1 MQKLQYC
8 YQAAVGCT
16 LLALLSGGS
25 WWWFGA
31 DNNWPGWV
39 FCAAMVAALLLN
51 MVSLTPLAQPSR
63 LRWSVSD
70 ASSAPSFQQLADEYL
85 QREQAVSLPTRH
97 CYWVPAR
104 NTLIWYCAEPA
115 QLGLAIGS
123 NSWLGLI
130 CQLKLQYQC
139 QRVEV
144 LWRAAPAAVDMVAAL
159 QADIQFIDMIELNR
173 LKYQILF

>member
-8 YQAAVGCT
+8 YQAAVGCA

-39 FCAAMVAALLLN
+39 FSAAMVAALLLN
-51 MVSLTPLAQPSR
+51 VLALTPLAQPSR
-63 LRWSVSD
+63 LCWPADD
-70 ASSAPSFQQLADEYL
+70 ASLAPSFQQLADEYL
-85 QREQAVSLPTRH
+85 QREHAVSLPTSH

-115 QLGLAIGS
+115 QLGSAIEIS
-123 NSWLGLI
+123 TWPGLM

-144 LWRAAPAAVDMVAAL
+144 LWPAAPAAVNVVAAL

-173 LKYQILF
+173 LNLTD